1 MNSSL
6 VKNNIFWIA
15 SISLGIFKDEKKQAI
30 KFLLSPRCKQAGK
43 VGVFEV
49 FDSFFFFSRIFI
61 VDHTQIYL
69 F

>member
-49 FDSFFFFSRIFI
+49 FDTFFFSRIFI
-61 VDHTQIYL
+61 VDNTQIYL
-69 F
+69 C

>member
-6 VKNNIFWIA
+6 VQKQHILNRVNQSGNFQRR
-15 SISLGIFKDEKKQAI
+15 KKQAI

-49 FDSFFFFSRIFI
+49 FDSFFLVEYSS
-61 VDHTQIYL
+61 
-69 F
+69 